1 MEVFTLRFV
10 SELLIFFALT
20 FRLTKLQPSVETLKQ
35 KINKSET
42 NLNVNIMN
50 PDCNTKIFSSI
61 KVNIWKCFKW
71 MFVLIKI

>member
-20 FRLTKLQPSVETLKQ
+20 FRLTKLQPLVETLKQ

-50 PDCNTKIFSSI
+50 PDCNLFNYKS
-61 KVNIWKCFKW
+61 
-71 MFVLIKI
+71 